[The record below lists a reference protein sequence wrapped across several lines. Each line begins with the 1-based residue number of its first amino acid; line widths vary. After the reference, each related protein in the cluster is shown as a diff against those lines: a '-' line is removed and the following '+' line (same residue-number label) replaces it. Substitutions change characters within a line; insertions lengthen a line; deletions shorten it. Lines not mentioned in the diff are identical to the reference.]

1 LARHKAL
8 GARVWAALAAVYVI
22 WGSTYLGMDVAVET
36 VPPALMLGVRFL
48 VAGALL
54 YAWARRR
61 TDERPTA
68 RHWASAAVIGALLLT
83 VGTGGVAWAVERV
96 DTGLV
101 ALIVGSVPLWLAL
114 LDRVFYGARLSS
126 LAVAGLAV
134 GFVGIA
140 LLAGPGGGGWP
151 ALVPVFGSL
160 AWAAGSLW
168 SRAAPQVRAPLLA
181 AAMQMIAGGAL
192 LMVISAATG
201 ELADVHAPS
210 ARSAAALV
218 YLVLA
223 GSFVGYTSYIWLLG
237 VAPTALVGTYA
248 YVNPVVAVVLGALF
262 LGERLTV
269 LTAVA
274 GFVVVAS
281 VALIVSAKPV
291 AAPARAAAMP
301 ARAK

>member
-1 LARHKAL
+1 
-8 GARVWAALAAVYVI
+8 
-22 WGSTYLGMDVAVET
+22 MDVAVET
-36 VPPALMLGVRFL
+36 LPPALMLGLRFL

-54 YAWARRR
+54 YAWAARR

-68 RHWASAAVIGALLLT
+68 RQWGAATVIGALLLT
-83 VGTGGVAWAVERV
+83 IGTGGVAWAIERV

-151 ALVPVFGSL
+151 AVVPVFGSL

-168 SRAAPQVRAPLLA
+168 SRTAPQPRAPLLA
-181 AAMQMIAGGAL
+181 AAMQMIGGGAL
-192 LMVISAATG
+192 LMVISALGG
-201 ELADVHAPS
+201 ELSDLQAPS
-210 ARSAAALV
+210 ARSVVALV

-223 GSFVGYTSYIWLLG
+223 GSFVGYTAYIWLLG

-248 YVNPVVAVVLGALF
+248 YVNPIVAVVLGALF
-262 LGERLTV
+262 LGERLTT

-274 GFVVVAS
+274 GLVVVGS
-281 VALIVSAKPV
+281 VALIVSAKP
-291 AAPARAAAMP
+291 AAPAARALAMP